1 MMMYTR
7 NYTDDV
13 ARQFPEGY
21 SGTMLDAESHSDAPN
36 EERTDEHAVSA
47 SGWAHGLGGLG
58 SLLRPGFIKE
68 FKIGTEE
75 LLIGAVALFLLFS
88 KNGDKECAIM
98 LLLTLFVT
106 K

>member
-1 MMMYTR
+1 MYTR
-7 NYTDDV
+7 SYGDNPALTP
-13 ARQFPEGY
+13 PEGY
-21 SGTMLDAESHSDAPN
+21 SGTMLDTEQINEREDEAAAETSAP
-36 EERTDEHAVSA
+36 VSNIF
-47 SGWAHGLGGLG
+47 SGLGGLG
-58 SLLRPGFIKE
+58 SLLHTRRLGD

-75 LLIGAVALFLLFS
+75 LLIAAVALFLLFS

>member
-1 MMMYTR
+1 MYTR
-7 NYTDDV
+7 SFND
-13 ARQFPEGY
+13 EGAIALPDGY
-21 SGTMLDAESHSDAPN
+21 AGTMLDAEDRPESKMSEKV
-36 EERTDEHAVSA
+36 EEASAQVSGFL
-47 SGWAHGLGGLG
+47 SGLGGIG
-58 SLLRPGFIKE
+58 SLFRGGRIGE

-75 LLIGAVALFLLFS
+75 LMIAAVALFLLFS